1 MAKLETILVVGG
13 GMAGLTTAAALHQRG
28 FTVELVERRETWQ
41 AVGAGF
47 LVHANGMRMLAALG
61 LAAGVERAGTVVS
74 RWQFCDEQGEVLSD
88 TDLEV
93 LWGHAG
99 PCVGIERTKLQG
111 ALLPGV
117 AQVLYA
123 GSAQRSG
130 RWYRTMPACRS
141 ASLTGRAEILIS

>member
-1 MAKLETILVVGG
+1 MAKIGTILVVGG
-13 GMAGLTTAAALHQRG
+13 GMAGLTTAAALHQQG
-28 FTVELVERRETWQ
+28 FTVELVERRDTWQ

-61 LAAGVERAGTVVS
+61 LAAGVEQAGAVVS

-93 LWGHAG
+93 PWNHAG

-111 ALLPGV
+111 TCA
-117 AQVLYA
+117 A
-123 GSAQRSG
+123 GSA
-130 RWYRTMPACRS
+130 
-141 ASLTGRAEILIS
+141 